1 MIAVPRRTHM
11 TGGTN
16 QQFMIVANHEKAG
29 VYSVH
34 DLYNQRSAIGAIEER
49 KGGRNITYVIC
60 DVVDKDAAIRCAES
74 KYANY
79 QPVEN
84 ALDPKYGR

>member
-1 MIAVPRRTHM
+1 M

-49 KGGRNITYVIC
+49 KGGRNITYPSRKC
-60 DVVDKDAAIRCAES
+60 GS
-74 KYANY
+74 
-79 QPVEN
+79 
-84 ALDPKYGR
+84 DPGHR